1 MEDQFISDKETQIQ
15 KSPRAMYKL
24 TYDEYESCKK
34 LQRMLFTDM
43 NEANIENAAIK
54 ISKIV
59 NVVFPDAEIKQLK
72 SDDPKL
78 AGWEI
83 EYKKGRPYLYI
94 YMNTDNMRPMLI
106 DQMRFDITQPSIF
119 HLINSIFIQTKSIGT
134 FVSFCFMWFTPV
146 FFK

>member
-15 KSPRAMYKL
+15 ENPRNMYKL

-34 LQRMLFTDM
+34 LQKMLFTDM
-43 NEANIENAAIK
+43 NETNIEDAAIK

-78 AGWEI
+78 TGWEI

-94 YMNTDNMRPMLI
+94 YMNIDNMRPMLI
-106 DQMRFDITQPSIF
+106 DQMRFDITKPGSLL
-119 HLINSIFIQTKSIGT
+119 HY
-134 FVSFCFMWFTPV
+134 
-146 FFK
+146 

>member
-15 KSPRAMYKL
+15 ENPRNIYKL

-54 ISKIV
+54 IGKIV

-72 SDDPKL
+72 SDDSKL
-78 AGWEI
+78 VGWEI
-83 EYKKGRPYLYI
+83 EHKKGRPYLYI

-106 DQMRFDITQPSIF
+106 DQMRFDITKPGSLL
-119 HLINSIFIQTKSIGT
+119 HY
-134 FVSFCFMWFTPV
+134 
-146 FFK
+146 